1 MSTGTSCLHCGQ
13 DIAERTTAGSR
24 FCCSGCEAAYGL
36 IQGLGLDTYYARRS
50 IDPDARPLRPDEEV
64 RAADFSAHASTTK
77 DGHATLHLMVDGLQC
92 AACVWLIE
100 TVLRREPG
108 VTYAR
113 LNMTTRRL
121 IITWDPDLSDAAAVT
136 GPVLRLGYRLVPF
149 DPEKL
154 DAAEALREREL
165 LRALG
170 VAGFSAA
177 NVMLLSVAIWAG
189 HSQGMGPA
197 TRDLLHWVS
206 ALIAMPAILY
216 AAKPF
221 FRSAWNALKSRR
233 TNMDVPISIGVTL
246 ATGMSLAETIR
257 EPNMPIST
265 ARSRCCSSC

>member
-1 MSTGTSCLHCGQ
+1 
-13 DIAERTTAGSR
+13 
-24 FCCSGCEAAYGL
+24 
-36 IQGLGLDTYYARRS
+36 
-50 IDPDARPLRPDEEV
+50 
-64 RAADFSAHASTTK
+64 
-77 DGHATLHLMVDGLQC
+77 MVDGLQC

-108 VTYAR
+108 VTHAR

-121 IITWDPDLSDAAAVT
+121 TVTWDPALNDAAD
-136 GPVLRLGYRLVPF
+136 GHRLRSSGLGYRLVPF

-154 DAAEALREREL
+154 DAAEAVREREL

-216 AAKPF
+216 AARAVLPLRLERPEVAAHQHGRADF
-221 FRSAWNALKSRR
+221 DRRDAGDRHEPRRDDPGRRARLFRQRDHAAVLPADRPLSGYAGTGPGAFRRRAPAVPQRLRRHRARRRRSAAASFAPSR
-233 TNMDVPISIGVTL
+233 
-246 ATGMSLAETIR
+246 
-257 EPNMPIST
+257 
-265 ARSRCCSSC
+265 